1 MKLSSWLGLNEVSHR
16 IHGRLRRGACG
27 PGSNGL
33 AREVIAAEQ
42 TIAREGGAIMSIR
55 FVALSRLRV
64 LGVLPRAS
72 ACRGSAIVPVAAVA
86 YADTSAAETRSDL
99 LL

>member
-33 AREVIAAEQ
+33 ACEVIAAEQ
-42 TIAREGGAIMSIR
+42 TIAREGGATMSIR
-55 FVALSRLRV
+55 FVGLSLLPV
-64 LGVLPRAS
+64 LGVLPLAS
-72 ACRGSAIVPVAAVA
+72 ACRGSASVPVAGGGAGGTGRA
-86 YADTSAAETRSDL
+86 RDPHGPAL
-99 LL
+99 